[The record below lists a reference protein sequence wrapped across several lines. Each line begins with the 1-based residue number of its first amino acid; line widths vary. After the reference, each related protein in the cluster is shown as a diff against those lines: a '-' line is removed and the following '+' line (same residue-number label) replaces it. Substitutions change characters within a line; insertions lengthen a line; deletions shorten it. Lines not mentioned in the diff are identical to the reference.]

1 METKKLTKER
11 VAELWS
17 KGVTIS
23 GEQLKRVLE
32 ALKWDVETFH
42 NAYKA
47 EIGKGHDQ
55 LVAPATQE
63 VKAVMQFQEDGNY
76 DTLMSVLGTSHPLV
90 ADRTVTSVI
99 RYQHLPH

>member
-1 METKKLTKER
+1 MESKKLTKER

-23 GEQLKRVLE
+23 GEQLKKVLDT
-32 ALKWDVETFH
+32 LKWDVETFH

-47 EIGKGHDQ
+47 EIAKGHEQ
-55 LVAPATQE
+55 LVAPATE
-63 VKAVMQFQEDGNY
+63 EIKAVMRFQEDGNY
-76 DTLMSVLGTSHPLV
+76 DTLMSGIGTSHPIV
-90 ADRTVTSVI
+90 ADHTVTRVI